1 MPARPRHRR
10 LPIGRSG
17 GRAGQARRWAGSPR
31 SCFEFELG
39 DHRILW
45 GTIERLTLQPCNPA
59 NPAPTAPGMRTQA
72 AKSFL
77 EKPWHCL
84 VARDCAQYQEC
95 SLLIQPPGYQGG
107 GQTNGQRIQS
117 GNAQTLPHS
126 FVGQRNR
133 NRAPSQTQQA
143 LQWEVAWKSGASGT
157 SGARGATE
165 HRVFCAVEPTVASGP
180 AAPGV
185 CLIPTF
191 STTQTLFWPFDFSA
205 LLPTAS
211 ENFSDNPHTLRNH
224 RLWAFQGELATP
236 PRRDRFTASLQPAQ
250 PSTAPSVTGLS
261 RILHRFHPNLGLR
274 KHPKLRP
281 PQGAKISRV

>member
-126 FVGQRNR
+126 FVGQRNT

-191 STTQTLFWPFDFSA
+191 STTQTLSGLSISQRFSQLHQKTSLTTHTHSA
-205 LLPTAS
+205 TIVFGLSKENSQHLP
-211 ENFSDNPHTLRNH
+211 DV
-224 RLWAFQGELATP
+224 
-236 PRRDRFTASLQPAQ
+236 TASLHLCNP
-250 PSTAPSVTGLS
+250 L
-261 RILHRFHPNLGLR
+261 N
-274 KHPKLRP
+274 RP
-281 PQGAKISRV
+281 LPRP

>member
-17 GRAGQARRWAGSPR
+17 GRAGRARRWAGSPR

-143 LQWEVAWKSGASGT
+143 LQWEVA
-157 SGARGATE
+157 
-165 HRVFCAVEPTVASGP
+165 
-180 AAPGV
+180 
-185 CLIPTF
+185 
-191 STTQTLFWPFDFSA
+191 
-205 LLPTAS
+205 
-211 ENFSDNPHTLRNH
+211 
-224 RLWAFQGELATP
+224 
-236 PRRDRFTASLQPAQ
+236 
-250 PSTAPSVTGLS
+250 
-261 RILHRFHPNLGLR
+261 
-274 KHPKLRP
+274 
-281 PQGAKISRV
+281 

>member
-17 GRAGQARRWAGSPR
+17 GRAGRARRWAGSPR

-95 SLLIQPPGYQGG
+95 SPPNQPQDTRAVVK
-107 GQTNGQRIQS
+107 QTGKGSRVETPKLCRIHSSDRETETGLRVKHSKLCS
-117 GNAQTLPHS
+117 GKWHE
-126 FVGQRNR
+126 
-133 NRAPSQTQQA
+133 RA
-143 LQWEVAWKSGASGT
+143 
-157 SGARGATE
+157 
-165 HRVFCAVEPTVASGP
+165 GP
-180 AAPGV
+180 AGPAGHGGRRS
-185 CLIPTF
+185 TGF
-191 STTQTLFWPFDFSA
+191 SVLWN
-205 LLPTAS
+205 LRLPQA
-211 ENFSDNPHTLRNH
+211 
-224 RLWAFQGELATP
+224 P
-236 PRRDRFTASLQPAQ
+236 PRPVCA
-250 PSTAPSVTGLS
+250 
-261 RILHRFHPNLGLR
+261 
-274 KHPKLRP
+274 
-281 PQGAKISRV
+281 

>member
-17 GRAGQARRWAGSPR
+17 GRAGRARRWAGSPR

-39 DHRILW
+39 HHRILW

-59 NPAPTAPGMRTQA
+59 NPAPTVRTQA

-126 FVGQRNR
+126 FVGQRNT

-191 STTQTLFWPFDFSA
+191 STTQTLSGLSISQRFSQ
-205 LLPTAS
+205 LHQKTSLTT
-211 ENFSDNPHTLRNH
+211 HTH
-224 RLWAFQGELATP
+224 SATILWAFQGELATP